1 MLQGHR
7 IARKRTLLWSPS
19 QAQDTGPGFLPTS
32 RTNGK
37 KNQRLK
43 KKFFLNGKKKSDSY
57 ISVSTVPTSGWL
69 CARSWDA
76 ERRGDP
82 VLPSPNSQS
91 REDKLIHSDS
101 AHRGQQGS
109 QDHGLYAPTVPP

>member
-43 KKFFLNGKKKSDSY
+43 KKFFLNGKK
-57 ISVSTVPTSGWL
+57 
-69 CARSWDA
+69 
-76 ERRGDP
+76 
-82 VLPSPNSQS
+82 N
-91 REDKLIHSDS
+91 LI
-101 AHRGQQGS
+101 
-109 QDHGLYAPTVPP
+109 LT